1 MKLRVDL
8 KNYSKPTVR
17 LNKYLADQGI
27 LSRRKIDR
35 LIEEKKIHLNDRV
48 ATLGEQVKTG
58 DSVFINEDLEDKKYF
73 LYNKPRGE
81 TTTFK
86 ILNGIRYEH
95 IGRLDKESEGLLMY
109 TNDFSIMH
117 PILNPENAYERE
129 YLVQVK
135 ESVTPRVKTI
145 LERGI
150 YTEEGTYA
158 PAKRVTLEAN
168 KHTIDIILT
177 EGKKHEIRRMLNAL
191 HLTILSLKR
200 VRFLFLHLGK
210 LKPGEFRELTDIE
223 KTKLLQL
230 LQK

>member
-1 MKLRVDL
+1 MKIPADL
-8 KNYSKPTVR
+8 KNYPKKTVR

-27 LSRRKIDR
+27 LSRRKIDK
-35 LIEEKKIHLNDRV
+35 LIEEKKIHLNDKI
-48 ATLGEQVKTG
+48 ATLGEQVKAG
-58 DSVFINEDLEDKKYF
+58 DSIFINQTLEEKRYF

-81 TTTFK
+81 TTDFK
-86 ILNGIRYEH
+86 IIDKIRYEH
-95 IGRLDKESEGLLMY
+95 VGRLDKESEGLLMY
-109 TNDFSIMH
+109 TNDFSIMN

-150 YTEEGTYA
+150 YTQERTYA
-158 PAKRVTLEAN
+158 PAKRVILEAN

-200 VRFLFLHLGK
+200 VRFLFLRLGK
-210 LKPGEFRELTDIE
+210 LKPGEFRELTESEQE
-223 KTKLLQL
+223 KLFEILK
-230 LQK
+230 K